1 MAIPPRNTVLGED
14 QRCIRAN
21 QRLGRISN
29 PGERVRLGGEDDCV
43 LRAEIRWVTAGFDAR
58 VDRAIRLLQRDSIRL
73 QGGELRAPSDCCHI
87 KTSMG
92 KPSCQ
97 E

>member
-1 MAIPPRNTVLGED
+1 MAIPPGNTVLGED
-14 QRCIRAN
+14 QRRLRAD

-29 PGERVRLGGEDDCV
+29 PGERVRLGGEDHSV

-58 VDRAIRLLQRDSIRL
+58 IDRAVRLLQRDPIRL
-73 QGGELRAPSDCCHI
+73 QGGELCAPSDCRHI
-87 KTSMG
+87 ETCMG
-92 KPSCQ
+92 KPSRQ